1 MNGILGSFH
10 TSIKAVEVQLFR
22 KFISAQQ
29 VCAAQWPHV
38 ELTHM
43 LKSIVDDLHFS
54 KDVTSIG
61 GIYLH
66 IISPF
71 ERSAILEANGNCK
84 FLPPIKERDFNSSD
98 IQ

>member
-1 MNGILGSFH
+1 M
-10 TSIKAVEVQLFR
+10 EVQLFR

-29 VCAAQWPHV
+29 VCATQWPNV

-43 LKSIVDDLHFS
+43 LKGFVTDLHFN

-61 GIYLH
+61 GMYLH

-71 ERSAILEANGNCK
+71 ERSSILEANGNCQ
-84 FLPPIKERDFNSSD
+84 FLPPIKEKGFNSY
-98 IQ
+98 